1 VADWLRVSSAKAWSR
16 VDGDFYPYGVGEF
29 RLWITES
36 NCDANNSP
44 IELGSG
50 AFFVTLPES
59 VVIAKTNFDILKLSL
74 VLEALIQIH
83 IAVVRVH
90 FAVEV

>member
-1 VADWLRVSSAKAWSR
+1 VV
-16 VDGDFYPYGVGEF
+16 
-29 RLWITES
+29 
-36 NCDANNSP
+36 
-44 IELGSG
+44 G

-59 VVIAKTNFDILKLSL
+59 VLIAKTNFDILKLSL

-83 IAVVRVH
+83 IAVFRVH